1 MKLLILLGFLTL
13 FLSGQHLEFGP
24 EGDCG
29 FAAMKP
35 SRVSHFVDTASI
47 AKATPRYPPAL
58 KAQGI
63 GGKVYVRLLG
73 NRAGQVE
80 CTCAEYVHAQP
91 RPHRSLVIMA
101 QAAALEWLFKP
112 DFGLVTY
119 GGSKKPKLQY
129 IEGTI
134 AFEFVP

>member
-1 MKLLILLGFLTL
+1 MKVLILLGFLTL

-47 AKATPRYPPAL
+47 VKATPRYPPAL

-63 GGKVYVRLLG
+63 GGKVYVRLLV

-80 CTCAEYVHAQP
+80 CTCPEYVHAQP